1 MAMHIDQEALGD
13 DAELMMEMNTTPLI
27 DVMLVLLVMLI
38 ITIPVQLHTV
48 SVDMPSSTKPNPDKV
63 PQIVRID
70 ISAAQQIFWNAEYL
84 PDRAA
89 LEARLLAAAQQA
101 DPPEI
106 HVNPSAQVSYALVTA
121 VLASAQRTG
130 LQKVGIVGAD
140 ALPR

>member
-48 SVDMPSSTKPNPDKV
+48 SVDMPSSTQPTPDKV

-70 ISAAQQIFWNAEYL
+70 ISAQQQIFWNTEYL

-89 LEARLLAAAQQA
+89 LEARLLAAAQLPE
-101 DPPEI
+101 PPEI
-106 HVNPSAQVSYALVTA
+106 HVNPNAQVSYALVTS

-130 LQKVGIVGAD
+130 LQKVGVVGAE

>member
-48 SVDMPSSTKPNPDKV
+48 SVDMPSGALTPPRDA
-63 PQIVRID
+63 PPIVRID
-70 ISAAQQIFWNAEYL
+70 IDSAQQIFWNREMVS
-84 PDRAA
+84 DRAT
-89 LEARLLAAAQQA
+89 LEARLLGAARQSI
-101 DPPEI
+101 PPEV
-106 HVNPSAQVSYALVTA
+106 HLRPDAQVSYALVTS
-121 VLASAQRTG
+121 VLASAQRAG

-140 ALPR
+140 AP